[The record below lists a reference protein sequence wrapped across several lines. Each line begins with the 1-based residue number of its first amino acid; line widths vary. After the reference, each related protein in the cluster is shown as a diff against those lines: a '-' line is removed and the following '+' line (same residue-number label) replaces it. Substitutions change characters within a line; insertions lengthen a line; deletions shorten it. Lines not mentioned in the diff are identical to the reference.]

1 MMLINQIMKLLENLE
16 RMKMM
21 ILFLKKLEEK

>member
-21 ILFLKKLEEK
+21 ILFKKKLEEK